1 MGLVLKY
8 LLTIFGST
16 FFLSNFYFNRWEQLS
31 STSVYKKAIAAERE
45 AVYFKKPEEA
55 LAAIKA
61 LEAEFPAKCKC

>member
-1 MGLVLKY
+1 
-8 LLTIFGST
+8 
-16 FFLSNFYFNRWEQLS
+16 
-31 STSVYKKAIAAERE
+31 VYKKAIAAERE